1 MKGALVTMENY
12 QSRPLLKM
20 PMPKPYEQMTD
31 EELNQF
37 IKKQINYNMIIPAL
51 IEANERKDKKIAD
64 LLRRIE
70 FLEAKALKKSG
81 RKRQTFYLDFRELT
95 DEYLEYLVDNDYM
108 TISEIEKQVGAGKNQ
123 LRNRYNK
130 TKRQKKLQK
139 EVNSHDHS

>member
-1 MKGALVTMENY
+1 
-12 QSRPLLKM
+12 
-20 PMPKPYEQMTD
+20 MPKPYEQMTD

-130 TKRQKKLQK
+130 RKRQKKLQK

>member
-1 MKGALVTMENY
+1 
-12 QSRPLLKM
+12 
-20 PMPKPYEQMTD
+20 MTD

-51 IEANERKDKKIAD
+51 IESNERKDKKIAD

-130 TKRQKKLQK
+130 RKRQKKLQK

>member
-1 MKGALVTMENY
+1 MESY
-12 QSRPLLKM
+12 PSRPLI
-20 PMPKPYEQMTD
+20 PMPEPRPYKDMSD
-31 EELNQF
+31 EELHQF
-37 IKKQINYNMIIPAL
+37 IRKSRNYNLIIPVL

-70 FLEAKALKKSG
+70 FLEEKSLKKAG

-95 DEYLEYLVDNDYM
+95 DEYLEYLVDYNYM

-130 TKRQKKLQK
+130 RKRQKKLQK

>member
-1 MKGALVTMENY
+1 
-12 QSRPLLKM
+12 M
-20 PMPKPYEQMTD
+20 PEPKSYKDMTD

-51 IEANERKDKKIAD
+51 IESNERKDKKIAD

-95 DEYLEYLVDNDYM
+95 DEYLEYLVDKDYM

-130 TKRQKKLQK
+130 RKRQKKLQK

>member
-1 MKGALVTMENY
+1 MESY
-12 QSRPLLKM
+12 KSRQLLKM
-20 PMPKPYEQMTD
+20 PNPKGKSYSDMTD

-64 LLRRIE
+64 LIRRIE

-95 DEYLEYLVDNDYM
+95 DEYLECLVDNDYM

-130 TKRQKKLQK
+130 RNRQQKLQK
-139 EVNSHDHS
+139 EVHSHDYS

>member
-1 MKGALVTMENY
+1 MESY
-12 QSRPLLKM
+12 ESRPLLKM
-20 PMPKPYEQMTD
+20 PKPKPYEQMTD

-64 LLRRIE
+64 LIHRIE

-81 RKRQTFYLDFRELT
+81 RKRKTFYLDFRELT

-108 TISEIEKQVGAGKNQ
+108 TISKIEKQVGAGKNQ

-130 TKRQKKLQK
+130 RKRLQKLQK
-139 EVNSHDHS
+139 EVNRHDHS

>member
-1 MKGALVTMENY
+1 MDNY

-20 PMPKPYEQMTD
+20 PEPKSYKDMTD

-51 IEANERKDKKIAD
+51 IESNERKDKKIAD

-81 RKRQTFYLDFRELT
+81 RKRQTFDLDFRELT
-95 DEYLEYLVDNDYM
+95 DEYLEYLVDYDYM

-130 TKRQKKLQK
+130 LKRKKKLQK
-139 EVNSHDHS
+139 EVDSHDHS